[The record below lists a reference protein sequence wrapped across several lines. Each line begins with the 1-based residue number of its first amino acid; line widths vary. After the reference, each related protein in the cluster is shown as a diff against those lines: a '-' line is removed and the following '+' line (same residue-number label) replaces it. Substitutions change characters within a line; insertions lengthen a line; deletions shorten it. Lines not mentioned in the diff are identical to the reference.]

1 MLLLTPLRKDENSK
15 EKNSA
20 FSLSVYPAPNTRAS
34 RELSALPREAS
45 LPFFLKTSKQKQ
57 PYSYISS

>member
-20 FSLSVYPAPNTRAS
+20 FSLSVYPAPNTRPS
-34 RELSALPREAS
+34 RELSALPRDSQPA
-45 LPFFLKTSKQKQ
+45 FFLKNKQTKATL
-57 PYSYISS
+57 